1 MVIPIPHPF
10 TVFPVRLAAGGRRR
24 EDVPAGLAAASLNS
38 TSPPDATRPPRLPTS
53 RDRHAPISIGVQA
66 RGIPRG
72 WRGCVLALLMILSI
86 PLAGAEEPGPLQRGE
101 ALLKEGKLPEAQA
114 ALQEAV
120 AADPQS
126 SLALQRL
133 GGAQLMSQDYAGSIQ
148 SFQRAIGLDP
158 RNAEAFVGM
167 GMAYL
172 HTGRLG
178 LARAALEEAK
188 RIDPAKQ
195 IRIDE
200 VIAWIDRRV
209 SD

>member
-1 MVIPIPHPF
+1 MTKSPLF
-10 TVFPVRLAAGGRRR
+10 AGAWRWLL
-24 EDVPAGLAAASLNS
+24 PSLM
-38 TSPPDATRPPRLPTS
+38 L
-53 RDRHAPISIGVQA
+53 
-66 RGIPRG
+66 
-72 WRGCVLALLMILSI
+72 LALL
-86 PLAGAEEPGPLQRGE
+86 PLAFAEEPGPLQRGE
-101 ALLKEGKLPEAQA
+101 ALLKEGKLPEALS

-126 SLALQRL
+126 SLAYQRL
-133 GGAQLMSQDYAGSIQ
+133 GGAQLMSQDYASSIQ
-148 SFQRAIGLDP
+148 SFQRAIGLDA

-188 RIDPAKQ
+188 RIEPAKQ

-200 VIAWIDRRV
+200 VIAWIDRRA